1 MQKQGLQKKL
11 LFLKLRGTVSQKIVV
26 EDFSRNFFSKR
37 KKEKEKFNFWVT
49 YTYVALLV
57 IIILLFLY
65 YVWILNVNAT
75 KWYDIIELE
84 LQKRNLLMEKE
95 RLDMKIAEL
104 ESLTNIMNDS
114 DLKNMEKVNDPN
126 FLVIK
131 DDVQYVYNDKK

>member
-1 MQKQGLQKKL
+1 M
-11 LFLKLRGTVSQKIVV
+11 SQKIVV

-65 YVWILNVNAT
+65 YVWILNINAT

>member
-1 MQKQGLQKKL
+1 MDSKCKK
-11 LFLKLRGTVSQKIVV
+11 
-26 EDFSRNFFSKR
+26 
-37 KKEKEKFNFWVT
+37 KKE
-49 YTYVALLV
+49 
-57 IIILLFLY
+57 
-65 YVWILNVNAT
+65 
-75 KWYDIIELE
+75 
-84 LQKRNLLMEKE
+84 REKE

>member
-1 MQKQGLQKKL
+1 M
-11 LFLKLRGTVSQKIVV
+11 SQKIVV

-84 LQKRNLLMEKE
+84 LQKRTLLMEIE
-95 RLDMKIAEL
+95 RLEMKIAEL

>member
-1 MQKQGLQKKL
+1 M
-11 LFLKLRGTVSQKIVV
+11 
-26 EDFSRNFFSKR
+26 
-37 KKEKEKFNFWVT
+37 
-49 YTYVALLV
+49 
-57 IIILLFLY
+57 
-65 YVWILNVNAT
+65 
-75 KWYDIIELE
+75 E

>member
-1 MQKQGLQKKL
+1 M
-11 LFLKLRGTVSQKIVV
+11 SQKIVV

-37 KKEKEKFNFWVT
+37 KK
-49 YTYVALLV
+49 
-57 IIILLFLY
+57 
-65 YVWILNVNAT
+65 
-75 KWYDIIELE
+75 
-84 LQKRNLLMEKE
+84 EKE

>member
-1 MQKQGLQKKL
+1 M
-11 LFLKLRGTVSQKIVV
+11 SQKIVV

-49 YTYVALLV
+49 YTYIALLV

>member
-1 MQKQGLQKKL
+1 M
-11 LFLKLRGTVSQKIVV
+11 SQKIVV

-114 DLKNMEKVNDPN
+114 DLTNMEKVNDPN

>member
-1 MQKQGLQKKL
+1 M
-11 LFLKLRGTVSQKIVV
+11 

>member
-1 MQKQGLQKKL
+1 M
-11 LFLKLRGTVSQKIVV
+11 SQKIVV

-37 KKEKEKFNFWVT
+37 KKEKEKFNFGVT

-75 KWYDIIELE
+75 KGYDIIELE

>member
-1 MQKQGLQKKL
+1 
-11 LFLKLRGTVSQKIVV
+11 
-26 EDFSRNFFSKR
+26 
-37 KKEKEKFNFWVT
+37 
-49 YTYVALLV
+49 
-57 IIILLFLY
+57 
-65 YVWILNVNAT
+65 
-75 KWYDIIELE
+75 
-84 LQKRNLLMEKE
+84 MEKE

>member
-1 MQKQGLQKKL
+1 MSYLYL
-11 LFLKLRGTVSQKIVV
+11 CSFISHHNSP
-26 EDFSRNFFSKR
+26 FSVLCMDSKCKCNKVIWYNR
-37 KKEKEKFNFWVT
+37 IGASKEKE
-49 YTYVALLV
+49 
-57 IIILLFLY
+57 
-65 YVWILNVNAT
+65 
-75 KWYDIIELE
+75 
-84 LQKRNLLMEKE
+84 REKE

>member
-1 MQKQGLQKKL
+1 M
-11 LFLKLRGTVSQKIVV
+11 SQKIVV

-75 KWYDIIELE
+75 KGYDIIELE